1 MFLKT
6 EILKAISFKN
16 PVKLPLSYWILIC
29 IRFALTLMPQRGY
42 IHPDEFFQNVE
53 VISGDILAVDVARTW
68 EFNPKFPVRNIFV
81 PKMIL
86 GPPLHLIRIANPYT
100 KNYLNIDL
108 KTPYYLL
115 TLPRLFIC
123 LLSLINDYC
132 LYKICVMYGQ
142 NFRNR
147 LKIFASSYVVIVYCC
162 RSFSNAF
169 EMLFFS
175 VLLFFVSECMFKS
188 DKVIYHNEFL
198 NEKYKQAKTAVER
211 VKIFKL
217 KTHLPDHSLN
227 RVVVIATIV
236 AIGIFNRPTFV
247 GFAFPPIFFWLHR
260 GLGSKVVGFKDFH
273 CRIFTLVLCGIPTV
287 LLLIL
292 VDSGYYGYLTMADI
306 ESLKISWDNW
316 VVTPLNFLRYN
327 SDMRNLTE
335 HGLHPR
341 WLHLA
346 VNIPLLFNVLGIMA
360 FFTISTHIYRFIRG
374 QYSKLPRIQ
383 SITGMM
389 LFSLIIPVAILS
401 LFPHQEAR
409 FIIPVLVPLVFLYGN
424 NLYANESDAPS
435 RKRLKI
441 TLRYLWYTLNI
452 LLTIFFGFVH
462 QGGIYPFANDLHRE
476 IKSSYG
482 VHTHVITTHS
492 YSIPTFLLQ
501 LESTNAIYKDK
512 KTGHTYKLAP
522 TTFLH
527 KYGSMP
533 MENLFVRINDILTN
547 AESLLH
553 EYKRQYRFYVV
564 SPCSL
569 EQRIKQESAKYP
581 HIDLKVEISY
591 YPHFC
596 SEALPEFPNRHDQFC
611 SENNI
616 LKANESHAVDLTMY
630 QRITCYYK
638 RFCLKVYQISPATNL
653 IINK

>member
-6 EILKAISFKN
+6 QIFKAISFKN
-16 PVKLPLSYWILIC
+16 PVKLPLSYWILVF
-29 IRFALTLMPQRGY
+29 IRFALTLIPQRGY

-53 VISGDILAVDVARTW
+53 VISGDIFTIDVARTW

-81 PKMIL
+81 PKIIL
-86 GPPLHLIRIANPYT
+86 GPPLHLIRIINPYT
-100 KNYLNIDL
+100 KNLINIDL

-123 LLSLINDYC
+123 FLSLINDYC
-132 LYKICVMYGQ
+132 LYRICTMYGQ

-147 LKIFASSYVVIVYCC
+147 LNIFATSYVILVYCC

-169 EMLFFS
+169 EMIFFS
-175 VLLFFVSECMFKS
+175 ILLFLVAECMFKS
-188 DKVIYHNEFL
+188 DVVIYHNEFL
-198 NEKYKQAKTAVER
+198 NEKYKQAKTIVEK
-211 VKIFKL
+211 VKIYKL
-217 KTHLPDHSLN
+217 TTHLPDHSLN
-227 RVVVIATIV
+227 HVIPIATIV
-236 AIGIFNRPTFV
+236 VIGIFNRPTFI
-247 GFAFPPIFFWLHR
+247 GFAFPPLFFWLHR

-273 CRIFTLVLCGIPTV
+273 YRIFVLLFCGIPST

-306 ESLKISWDNW
+306 ESLKLSWNNW

-327 SDMRNLTE
+327 SDKRNLIE

-341 WLHLA
+341 WLHIA
-346 VNIPLLFNVLGIMA
+346 VNVPLLFNVIGLMA
-360 FFTISTHIYRFIRG
+360 FFTILIHVYRFVRG

-383 SITGMM
+383 SITGLMI
-389 LFSLIIPVAILS
+389 FAIIVPVGILS

-424 NLYANESDAPS
+424 NLYPNDSDT
-435 RKRLKI
+435 KRIKLLKKL
-441 TLRYLWYTLNI
+441 LRMVWYTLNI
-452 LLTIFFGFVH
+452 VLTLFFGFIH
-462 QGGIYPFANDLHRE
+462 QGGIYPFASNLHRE

-501 LESTNAIYKDK
+501 LESTNTIYKDK
-512 KTGHTYKLAP
+512 RSGHKYKLAP
-522 TTFLH
+522 TTFLN

-533 MENLFVRINDILTN
+533 MENIFIKVDEVLTN
-547 AESLLH
+547 AEILLH
-553 EYKRQYRFYVV
+553 KYERQYRFYLV

-569 EQRIKQESAKYP
+569 EHKLRHESSKYP
-581 HIDLKVEISY
+581 HIDVKEEFSY

-596 SEALPEFPNRHDQFC
+596 SEALPEFPNRYDNFC
-611 SENNI
+611 SEHNM
-616 LKANESHAVDLTMY
+616 LRANESRAVDLTMY
-630 QRITCYYK
+630 QRISCFFK
-638 RFCLKVYQISPATNL
+638 RFCLRVYRINPATNFL
-653 IINK
+653 IDF